1 MLACDRYI
9 RSLAG
14 GPRRR
19 FQVVSPSKE
28 EPVMSD
34 PEDVVEA
41 ETGRAPSDATPGAMT
56 QSFDISSPQADYRAG
71 IEAGGFF
78 EPAPGMAIALDR
90 ATVEHVLRHHELFSS
105 RIEMR
110 LGNVR
115 PLIPLNVDPPQHSKY
130 RKLLDPL
137 FAPKRMDEQEEDIT
151 RRVNGFI
158 DQFIDRGECNFTEDF
173 AELFP
178 SSLFLG
184 LMGLPEQDLRMFLR
198 LRDGILHPEKTDPGA
213 LFDMD
218 KRMAVNERT
227 GQEIYDYF
235 GSLIDE
241 RMVRPADDIVS
252 RFLKAE

>member
-1 MLACDRYI
+1 M
-9 RSLAG
+9 S
-14 GPRRR
+14 
-19 FQVVSPSKE
+19 E
-28 EPVMSD
+28 E
-34 PEDVVEA
+34 
-41 ETGRAPSDATPGAMT
+41 ETGRAPSDVTRGRITPF
-56 QSFDISSPQADYRAG
+56 FDFSSPQSNYRAG

-78 EPAPGMAIALDR
+78 EPGAGMAIVFDR

-105 RIEMR
+105 RLEMS

-130 RKLLDPL
+130 RRLLDPL
-137 FAPKRMDEQEEDIT
+137 FAPRRMDEQEEDIT

-198 LRDGILHPEKTDPGA
+198 LRDGIL
-213 LFDMD
+213 
-218 KRMAVNERT
+218 
-227 GQEIYDYF
+227 
-235 GSLIDE
+235 
-241 RMVRPADDIVS
+241 
-252 RFLKAE
+252 